1 MLQLMNDEEYVFW
14 EIDRRPTINNNN
26 NNNLNEINTNINNNN
41 NLNEIITIINNNNYR
56 IDALFE
62 GPTIP
67 FTQHK
72 IELIL
77 ISTEDSKKEQ
87 TCCICIEET
96 EEQTCCCIC
105 MEETEKTNFI
115 ELNCLHNFCGLC
127 IKKTLDTYKKTD
139 IPNCPIC
146 RQDIINI
153 KVETNNYQLLKNSH
167 FCL

>member
-1 MLQLMNDEEYVFW
+1 MLQPMNDEEYVFW

-26 NNNLNEINTNINNNN
+26 NFNEIITNINNNN
-41 NLNEIITIINNNNYR
+41 YII
-56 IDALFE
+56 DSLFE

-72 IELIL
+72 IKLIL
-77 ISTEDSKKEQ
+77 TSTEDSKEEQ
-87 TCCICIEET
+87 SCCICMEER
-96 EEQTCCCIC
+96 EEQTCCIC

-115 ELNCLHNFCGLC
+115 ELNCLHKFCGLC

-139 IPNCPIC
+139 TPTCPIC

-153 KVETNNYQLLKNSH
+153 KVEINNYQLLKNSH